1 MILSLVSQKG
11 GVGKSTL
18 AISIAWELL
27 ARKRR
32 VLIVDADPQ
41 GTATVAVEV
50 AKELGHAAPSV
61 VAMGK
66 EMYREDQLP
75 AIARSFDDVVIDTP
89 GKLGEIQKAAL
100 MVADFALIP
109 IGQSAADVWT
119 LNSTVELLDQARTF
133 HRNLQAA
140 VVLTRRK
147 PRTAIGRNAR
157 APLEEC
163 GLPILRGETTDR
175 MAWQECV
182 GAGLGVAQYAPKDA
196 AAAELQGIVNEVLEL
211 VAPTRKRKKVA
222 NGK

>member
-18 AISIAWELL
+18 AVSIAWELL
-27 ARKRR
+27 ARGNR

-41 GTATVAVEV
+41 ATATVAVEV
-50 AKELGHAAPSV
+50 AKEQGHPAPSV
-61 VAMGK
+61 VSMGK
-66 EMYREDQLP
+66 EMYRDDQLP
-75 AIARSFDDVVIDTP
+75 AIARSFDHVVIDTP

-109 IGQSAADVWT
+109 VGQSAADVWT
-119 LNSTVELLDQARTF
+119 LSSTVELLDQARTF

-147 PRTAIGRNAR
+147 PRTAIGKNAR
-157 APLEEC
+157 VPLEES
-163 GLPILRGETTDR
+163 GLRTLKGETTDR
-175 MAWQECV
+175 MAWQECI
-182 GAGLGVAQYAPKDA
+182 GAGLGVAQYAPRDA
-196 AAAELQGIVNEVLEL
+196 AAAELRGIVDEVVEL
-211 VAPTRKRKKVA
+211 VSATRKRKKVA

>member
-41 GTATVAVEV
+41 QTATVAVEV
-50 AKELGHAAPSV
+50 AKEQGHAAPSV

-66 EMYREDQLP
+66 EMYRDDQLP
-75 AIARSFDDVVIDTP
+75 AIARGFDDVVIDTP

-109 IGQSAADVWT
+109 VGQSAADVWT
-119 LNSTVELLDQARTF
+119 LGSTVELLEQAKAF
-133 HRNLQAA
+133 HRHLKAA

-147 PRTAIGRNAR
+147 PRTAIGKHAR
-157 APLEEC
+157 EPLQES
-163 GLPILRGETTDR
+163 GLPALRGETTDR

-182 GAGLGVAQYAPKDA
+182 GAGLGVAQYAPRDA
-196 AAAELQGIVNEVLEL
+196 AAEELRAILDEVLEL
-211 VAPTRKRKKVA
+211 TQPTQKRKKAA
-222 NGK
+222 NGR

>member
-18 AISIAWELL
+18 AISFAWELL

-41 GTATVAVEV
+41 ATASVAVEV

-66 EMYREDQLP
+66 EMYRDDQLP
-75 AIARSFDDVVIDTP
+75 AIARGFDDVVIDTP

-100 MVADFALIP
+100 MVSDFALIP
-109 IGQSAADVWT
+109 VGQSAADVWT
-119 LNSTVELLDQARTF
+119 LSSTVELLDQARTF
-133 HRNLQAA
+133 HKSLQAA

-157 APLEEC
+157 APLEAS
-163 GLPILRGETTDR
+163 GLRTLQSETTDR

-182 GAGLGVAQYAPKDA
+182 GAGLGVAQYAPRDQGA
-196 AAAELQGIVNEVLEL
+196 VELRSIVDEVLAL
-211 VAPTRKRKKVA
+211 MVVPRKRKKVS
-222 NGK
+222 NGR